1 MDILFLPILPNEII
15 DRISKE
21 LSGMD
26 LFHFIFA
33 NHPALS
39 ISNYHLI
46 QLLYLQPDLS
56 LDKETKSLLDMRKSP

>member
-26 LFHFIFA
+26 LFRFTLA
-33 NHPALS
+33 THPALS

-56 LDKETKSLLDMRKSP
+56 LDKETKSLLDI